1 MIIKV
6 CGILDQTNHDALSD
20 LELDMIG
27 INFYEPSKRYID
39 KQRLEQ
45 KINQKRV
52 GVFVNADLSLIAS
65 AVQEHHLDYVQLHGD
80 ENKDFCRAAQ
90 QIASVIKV
98 FRITE
103 EFDWHQIKGYEGVA
117 YFLFDTYT
125 KAYGGSGKR
134 FDWDSLDK
142 YKGTVPFLLA
152 GGIKPADVTAIQ
164 DIDHPFFAGIDIN
177 SGFEDRPGYKNI
189 NKVRSFVKALK
200 SE

>member
-6 CGILDQTNHDALSD
+6 CGILDQANHDALSH
-20 LELDMIG
+20 LGVDMIG
-27 INFYEPSKRYID
+27 INFYEPSKRYIG
-39 KQRLEQ
+39 KQKLEQ

-52 GVFVNADLSLIAS
+52 GVFVNAELSLIAS
-65 AVQEHHLDYVQLHGD
+65 SVQEHHLDYVQLHGD
-80 ENKDFCRAAQ
+80 ENENFCRAAQ

-103 EFDWHQIKGYEGVA
+103 EFDWHQTKGYDGVA

-142 YKGTVPFLLA
+142 YEGAVPFLLA
-152 GGIKPADVTAIQ
+152 GGITPEDANGIQ
-164 DIDHPFFAGIDIN
+164 NIDHPLFAGIDIN
-177 SGFEDRPGYKNI
+177 SGFEDLPGYKNI
-189 NKVRSFVKALK
+189 DKVRSFLNALK